1 MSQSRWLPFSISSP
15 RIRLARMFCLAVAI
29 GFLIPEK
36 RPRGAYQA

>member
-29 GFLIPEK
+29 GFLTPEK
-36 RPRGAYQA
+36 RLRGAYQA